1 MNNLLREKTHT
12 TPEIDFDANTGVF
25 EIKGRSIPEN
35 AMKIYRPV
43 MEWVEQYLVNPQ
55 PKTTINLR
63 LSFFNTS
70 TSKYLM
76 EMLKKFEVVNRQGYP
91 VEVFWYYD
99 DEDIRDIAEDYQALV
114 DVPMKMIL
122 SQNILTSNE

>member
-1 MNNLLREKTHT
+1 MNNLLREQSHT
-12 TPEIDFDANTGVF
+12 TPEIFFDAQTGVF

-43 MEWVEQYLVNPQ
+43 MEWIDEYLVQ
-55 PKTTINLR
+55 PKQKTIINFR

-76 EMLKKFEVVNRQGYP
+76 EMLKKFEEVNRQGFE
-91 VEVFWYYD
+91 VEVIWYYD
-99 DEDIRDIAEDYQALV
+99 DEDIKDIAEDYQALV
-114 DVPMKMIL
+114 NVPMKMIL
-122 SQNILTSNE
+122 SENYIASNE

>member
-1 MNNLLREKTHT
+1 MNNLLREQSHT
-12 TPEIDFDANTGVF
+12 TPEIYFDAQTGVF

-43 MEWVEQYLVNPQ
+43 MEWIEQYLVSPQ
-55 PKTTINLR
+55 SKTIINIR

-70 TSKYLM
+70 TSKYLI
-76 EMLKKFEVVNRQGYP
+76 EMLKKFEEVKRQGYH

-99 DEDIRDIAEDYQALV
+99 DEDIKDIAEDYQGLV

-122 SQNILTSNE
+122 SENIMSSNE

>member
-12 TPEIDFDANTGVF
+12 TPEIYFDAKTGVF
-25 EIKGRSIPEN
+25 EIQGRSIPEN

-43 MEWVEQYLVNPQ
+43 MEWIEQYLVNPQ

-122 SQNILTSNE
+122 STNNMASNE